1 MNLNILSVPI
11 PVSSAAGRCFLSV
24 LLRAAV
30 SLPGSRTSESR
41 SSEAKASVGF
51 PTFVFSSVPNSSS
64 SVSSP
69 WGDPLQHESG
79 KSHQQGTKERIPRV
93 PAIRNLDGFLP
104 LRVKT
109 TPQPGLSNTP
119 TSRLV
124 PYEMVN
130 HLLNPLAGI
139 FWNQPFETDP
149 FV

>member
-11 PVSSAAGRCFLSV
+11 PVSSAAGRWFLSV

-41 SSEAKASVGF
+41 SSEAKASVSF
-51 PTFVFSSVPNSSS
+51 PTFIFSSVPNSSS

-69 WGDPLQHESG
+69 WGDESG
-79 KSHQQGTKERIPRV
+79 KSHQQGTKERIPCV
-93 PAIRNLDGFLP
+93 PAILNLDGFLP

-109 TPQPGLSNTP
+109 TPQPGSSNTP
-119 TSRLV
+119 MSGLV
-124 PYEMVN
+124 PYKMVS